1 MNEDDWLSDPE
12 NYAEFMASKPE
23 PDYMDAGRELREQ
36 LRKAFEDSAKLGD
49 LLAGNPTEPTE

>member
-12 NYAEFMASKPE
+12 NYPEFMASKPE

-49 LLAGNPTEPTE
+49 LLAGNPTEPSE